1 MPPPHCLPHAPQSF
15 TSEASATHARPH
27 IVSPEAHVDAQ
38 IPRSQ
43 TSPALQT
50 WLQTPQFITFEVR
63 STQAPPQDVVVSV
76 QTEIVQGVVAQLPP
90 FRAGLS
96 EMSASPGPPLAASGP
111 IDAGVTEPHPSAVTT
126 KPTRIRVS
134 KLMHKNLVISS
145 SSGNWPMSRKWT
157 GYCPVTLDGVRSHR
171 PTAADRLIPTI
182 DHRSTELGQ
191 RGARR
196 RWSSQIPTADGR
208 DCTPLR
214 IHWEAGRWQETK
226 YSSNPERSTHR
237 PNMSMLRSRVH
248 ENEPS
253 PSPLGGE
260 VPPPTCSRRHRI
272 VDHTRGPWRSGR
284 AGQRVCQRQV
294 RTRRRR

>member
-27 IVSPEAHVDAQ
+27 IVSPEAQVDAQ

-171 PTAADRLIPTI
+171 PTGGRPVDPHNRPPIDRARPA
-182 DHRSTELGQ
+182 RSQASMVLPNPNG
-191 RGARR
+191 
-196 RWSSQIPTADGR
+196 GR
-208 DCTPLR
+208 TGLYATTD
-214 IHWEAGRWQETK
+214 
-226 YSSNPERSTHR
+226 
-237 PNMSMLRSRVH
+237 
-248 ENEPS
+248 
-253 PSPLGGE
+253 PLGG
-260 VPPPTCSRRHRI
+260 
-272 VDHTRGPWRSGR
+272 R
-284 AGQRVCQRQV
+284 ALARN
-294 RTRRRR
+294 